1 MRRGYKAA
9 FWGVGLAAA
18 VFLSILAWRLAVLPA
33 PGASATA
40 RLEHTSFYL
49 SPKDRERLGRLP
61 VLRMGYVPS
70 WPPLSFFAKEDGNL
84 SGVAGDY
91 AEKLSSEL
99 GVRFKLVPAEDL
111 ADLQRLMLER
121 KIDIVALMG
130 PWHDVGRGFI
140 YSEPYLF
147 LPEVF
152 VTRLSHEAAHFPDS
166 LVGKTIVTAAPRL
179 TRERLRQL
187 IPDAS
192 IFQVKDARTGLDMLS
207 EGAADAYVGNLAVV
221 DRLLRGDYQ
230 YSLRIA
236 GQTGIVLPLSFAVSD
251 KYAWLVPLIDR
262 MVESISPT
270 SRQQVLNAWTA
281 VRYDPTTVDWHEVA
295 RRLLPVGAAAAVLL
309 SFLFF
314 AYLHY
319 RKEALQRRAAEEK
332 LKAVTQHLPAVV
344 FQARKASLDEL
355 VFDYVSGNSTE
366 IWGLRPDEMRE
377 DPWKFL
383 ERVVPEDI
391 PAFEQETRRA
401 EETLTPF
408 LLEFRVRRTPDET
421 RWIRGNAV
429 PSHSDSGETVW
440 SGYWVDIS
448 DIKRQAAQLQ
458 AARDA
463 AELATQSKTHFLAV
477 MSHEIRT
484 PLNGVIGMLEL
495 LRRTDLTGPQ
505 SLMAA
510 TIDESANNLLGL
522 LDEILDLSKIEAGHM
537 ELRPQLF
544 DLRGLVDDV
553 VRLFNATAH
562 SKGLRLRVQVD
573 AAVPIE
579 LRADQLRLRQVLS
592 NLLSNSIKFT
602 NEGEIVVAVR
612 LLSKKDDAGLARLR
626 FVVAD
631 TGVGIP
637 EDVQKQLFQPYV
649 QGGAAA
655 AGRATPGGTGLG
667 LSICRRI
674 AEAMGG
680 TVTLR
685 NRDYVGAVATLEVE
699 FPFSA
704 TPPPFKTANG
714 PVYLAVDEA
723 DTAEN
728 LRQYLV
734 ALGLGAR
741 LRTGRRHPVADGD
754 EQWIV
759 FTMDEWSDA
768 ISVSRWDAK
777 AGVRIDARPL
787 SWRDVLRVTAEES
800 GQEAQGNDWQE
811 VEGSGL
817 LRVLVAEDH
826 PVSRQ
831 MLVRQLESFG
841 CDVTACEDGQEAW
854 EALQDDPSFGL
865 LITDG
870 HMPRMDGL
878 SLCRRL
884 RQDDAAAWLRR
895 LPVLIMSATP
905 LDIPDELT
913 DAPGPILVMLKPV
926 KLRALRK
933 AISRVV
939 AKTAP
944 ATARPQK
951 AVVGTGKA
959 EQKKP
964 LLEQFADAIAADL
977 EKLAEAIDAT
987 DIAGIKFQVHR
998 QAGAL
1003 AAMGSTSLA
1012 DQALALER
1020 DLERLSRGDAIRAAE
1035 AFHRHLSEAIG
1046 KIRNP

>member
-1 MRRGYKAA
+1 MVAI
-9 FWGVGLAAA
+9 
-18 VFLSILAWRLAVLPA
+18 FLSTLAWRLLTSPA
-33 PGASATA
+33 QTPSSMA

-49 SPKDRERLGRLP
+49 SPHDRERLGRLP
-61 VLRMGYVPS
+61 VLRMGYVPK
-70 WPPLSFFAKEDGNL
+70 WPPLSFFSKEDGKL

-99 GVRFKLVPAEDL
+99 GVQFQLVPADDL
-111 ADLQRLMLER
+111 TDLQRLMLER
-121 KIDIVALMG
+121 KVDIVALMG
-130 PWHDVGRGFI
+130 PWHDVGRGYI
-140 YSEPYLF
+140 YSEPYLL

-152 VTRLSHEAAHFPDS
+152 VTRLSHEAAHFPNS
-166 LVGKTIVTAAPRL
+166 LVGKTIVTAAPRI
-179 TRERLRQL
+179 TREKLRKL

-192 IFQVKDARTGLDMLS
+192 VFQVKNATMGLDMLK

-236 GQTGIVLPLSFAVSD
+236 GQTGIVLPLSFAVLD
-251 KYAWLVPLIDR
+251 KHAWLVPLIDR
-262 MVESISPT
+262 MIESISPI

-295 RRLLPVGAAAAVLL
+295 RKLLPVGAAAAALL

-314 AYLHY
+314 AYLYY

-366 IWGLRPDEMRE
+366 IWGLQPDEMRD

-408 LLEFRVRRTPDET
+408 LLEFRVQRTPDET

-429 PSHSDSGETVW
+429 PSHSDTGETVW
-440 SGYWVDIS
+440 CGYWVDIS

-505 SLMAA
+505 SSMAA

-544 DLRGLVDDV
+544 DVRGLVDDV

-562 SKGLRLRVQVD
+562 SKGLRLRVRVD
-573 AAVPIE
+573 ADVPIE
-579 LRADQLRLRQVLS
+579 LQADQLRLRQVLS
-592 NLLSNSIKFT
+592 NLVSNSIKFT
-602 NEGEIVVAVR
+602 NEGEIFVAVC
-612 LLSKKDDAGLARLR
+612 LLSKNDDAGVARLR

-631 TGVGIP
+631 TGVGIA
-637 EDVQKQLFQPYV
+637 EDIQKQLFQPYV
-649 QGGAAA
+649 QGG
-655 AGRATPGGTGLG
+655 GTLGGKATPGGTGLG

-685 NRDYVGAVATLEVE
+685 NREYVGAVAALEVE
-699 FPFSA
+699 FAYSA
-704 TPPPFKTANG
+704 VPPCFNTANG
-714 PVYLAVDEA
+714 QIYLAVEDV
-723 DTAEN
+723 DTAKN
-728 LRQYLV
+728 LRDYLV
-734 ALGLGAR
+734 ALGVGAR
-741 LRTGRRHPVADGD
+741 LRNGRRPVPAHDD

-759 FTMDEWSDA
+759 FAMDEWSDA
-768 ISVSRWDAK
+768 ISVSRWDTQ
-777 AGVRIDARPL
+777 GSIRIDAYPL
-787 SWRDVLRVTAEES
+787 SWRDVLRVTAENWD
-800 GQEAQGNDWQE
+800 QETQSNDWHE
-811 VEGSGL
+811 TEGSGL

-831 MLVRQLESFG
+831 LLVRQLESFG
-841 CDVTACEDGQEAW
+841 CDVTACEDGLEAW
-854 EALQDDPSFGL
+854 NALQGDLSYSL

-884 RQDDAAAWLRR
+884 RREDAAPQMRR

-905 LDIPDELT
+905 LDIPEELMN
-913 DAPGPILVMLKPV
+913 APGRMLVLLKPL
-926 KLRALRK
+926 KLGALRK
-933 AISRVV
+933 AIARVV
-939 AKTAP
+939 SKNLLTIAS
-944 ATARPQK
+944 PQQ
-951 AVVGTGKA
+951 AASEVPET
-959 EQKKP
+959 EQKKS
-964 LLEQFADAIAADL
+964 LLEQFADAIAADQ
-977 EKLAEAIDAT
+977 EKLVELIDAA
-987 DIAGIKFQVHR
+987 DIGGIKFQIHR

-1003 AAMGSTSLA
+1003 AAMGLASLA
-1012 DQALALER
+1012 DQAIELER
-1020 DLERLSRGDAIRAAE
+1020 DLESLPCSDALVAVE
-1035 AFHRHLSEAIG
+1035 AFNRELSKAID